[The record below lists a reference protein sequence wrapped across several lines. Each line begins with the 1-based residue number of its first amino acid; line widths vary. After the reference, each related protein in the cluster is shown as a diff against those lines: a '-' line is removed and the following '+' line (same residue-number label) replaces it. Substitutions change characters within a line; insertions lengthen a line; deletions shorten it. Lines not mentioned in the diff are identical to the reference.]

1 MMLSVEEARG
11 KVLGGVPVL
20 DTEEKPVLEVLGQVI
35 AEDVYARL
43 DIPPAANSAMDGF
56 ALRAEDTRSA
66 STASPRRLKVIE
78 TIAAGDI
85 GRNKVVSGTAAR
97 IMTGAVIPDGADSV
111 VRFEDT
117 DAAEK
122 DKASPDVAIFKE
134 ARTGQDIRRPGEDIN
149 KGALVI
155 NRGSILKPAYLGVLA
170 SLGIKNVRV
179 VRRPRVAILA
189 TGNELSDL
197 DEKTLAPGKLYNSN
211 SYSIAAQVAS
221 YGGIPQILGIASD
234 REDALTIKNCV
245 RDSTLIF

>member
-1 MMLSVEEARG
+1 MLSVEEALE
-11 KVLGGVPVL
+11 KVRGGVPVL

-85 GRNKVVSGTAAR
+85 GRKKVVSGTAAR
-97 IMTGAVIPDGADSV
+97 IMTGAVITDGADSV

-122 DKASPDVAIFKE
+122 DKASHDVAVYKE
-134 ARTGQDIRRPGEDIN
+134 ARTGQDQRDGGGEQADERQ
-149 KGALVI
+149 LVLDGKVGKVAHGFTAAWI
-155 NRGSILKPAYLGVLA
+155 CAAPQWRA
-170 SLGIKNVRV
+170 S
-179 VRRPRVAILA
+179 A
-189 TGNELSDL
+189 TG
-197 DEKTLAPGKLYNSN
+197 
-211 SYSIAAQVAS
+211 
-221 YGGIPQILGIASD
+221 
-234 REDALTIKNCV
+234 R
-245 RDSTLIF
+245 